1 MTLEIILLI
10 TIIFPITFMSA
21 IRKCNRPFYVIGL
34 SAIISAGLVLLY
46 IAYLTVTKE
55 MSLTAILTEEMEKV
69 LGTIKD
75 NPNLHKL
82 LPFGLSINDE
92 NLLKNMAELVGLT
105 MPSFVFM
112 VSSIIGYIAYSVAA
126 RIKNKDGAIN
136 LVKARI
142 ANFSLQN
149 KDVTGLFLIYIG
161 AYLIKF
167 AGFGIENAVLIN
179 VRIIVESII
188 AFQGVAYIFTVTAMK
203 KIPSALVG
211 VLVVIVWMTGY
222 GQTFLFF
229 IGLFDLFFNVRKR
242 QIRY

>member
-1 MTLEIILLI
+1 MTLEIILFI
-10 TIIFPITFMSA
+10 TIIFPIIFMSA
-21 IRKCNRPFYVIGL
+21 LRKCNRPFYIIGM
-34 SAIISAGLVLLY
+34 SAIISACLVLAY
-46 IAYLTVTKE
+46 IAYMTVTKE
-55 MSLTAILTEEMEKV
+55 MSLTAILSEDMEKV

-75 NPNLHKL
+75 NPDLYKL
-82 LPFGLSINDE
+82 LPFGLSVDDE
-92 NLLKNMAELVGLT
+92 NLLKNMVELISMT

-112 VSSIIGYIAYSVAA
+112 LSSIIGYIAYSVAA
-126 RIKNKDGAIN
+126 RIKNKNGKIN
-136 LVKARI
+136 LVKAKI
-142 ANFSLQN
+142 AHFSLQN

-167 AGFGIENAVLIN
+167 AGFGIETAVLIN
-179 VRIIVESII
+179 VRIIIESII
-188 AFQGVAYIFTVTAMK
+188 AFQGVAYIFTVTTLK

-211 VLVVIVWMTGY
+211 VLIVIVWMTGY